1 MFFTKYK
8 MEQLFEKY
16 QQKLQYTSTAIIRSI
31 MNDIDWN
38 SRLIGIKGAR
48 GIGKTTLL
56 LQYINIHLKEEQ
68 DKALYVSLDNIW
80 FSNHSLVELVDYFVK
95 REGKYLFL
103 DEVHKYPNWSQELK
117 NIYDDFPTLKVVFTG
132 SSLLEILNARAD
144 LSRRAIVYKMQGLS
158 FREFIAFETGLLLD
172 SYSLEELLENHV
184 EISKTVLSKIKPL
197 PLFEL
202 YLKQG
207 YYPFYKE
214 NPELYGSILMEIINM
229 SLEIE
234 LPLLRKVDLGY
245 VYKIKQ
251 LLLIIS
257 ESVPFVPNTTKLSE
271 KMGIVRGTLLL
282 YLHYLDEIGI
292 TRNLNKE
299 SGGVSKL
306 QKPNKIFLD
315 NPNLMY
321 AIAPKSIN
329 IGSIRESFFANQL
342 GYQHALSYVEQ
353 TDFLVNN
360 DYYFEIGGK
369 SKNTKQMRELKNA
382 FIAADDIEFGYNNTI
397 PLWLFG
403 FLY

>member
-1 MFFTKYK
+1 
-8 MEQLFEKY
+8 MEELFEKY
-16 QQKLQYTSTAIIRSI
+16 QQKLRYTSIEIVRSI
-31 MNDIDWN
+31 MRDINWN

-56 LQYINIHLKEEQ
+56 LQYIKIHLKEEQ

-80 FSNHSLVELVDYFVK
+80 FSNNSLMELVDYFVK

-103 DEVHKYPNWSQELK
+103 DEVHKYPNWAQELK

-158 FREFIAFETGLLLD
+158 FREFIAFEAGLLLD
-172 SYSLEELLENHV
+172 SYSLEEVLENHV
-184 EISKTVLSKIKPL
+184 EISKIVLSKIKPL

-342 GYQHALSYVEQ
+342 GYKHALSYVEQ
-353 TDFLVNN
+353 TDFLVDNTCH
-360 DYYFEIGGK
+360 FEIGGK
-369 SKNTKQMRELKNA
+369 SKNTKQIRELTNA
-382 FIAADDIEFGYNNTI
+382 FVAADDIEFGYKNTI
-397 PLWLFG
+397 PLWMFG

>member
-1 MFFTKYK
+1 

-16 QQKLQYTSTAIIRSI
+16 QQKLQYTSTAIVRSI
-31 MNDIDWN
+31 MNDIDWK

-56 LQYINIHLKEEQ
+56 LQYIKIHLKEEQ

-172 SYSLEELLENHV
+172 SYSLEEVLENHI

-306 QKPNKIFLD
+306 QKPNKIFMD

-342 GYQHALSYVEQ
+342 GYQHTLSYVEQ
-353 TDFLVNN
+353 TDFLVDN

-369 SKNTKQMRELKNA
+369 SKNTKQIIELTNA

>member
-1 MFFTKYK
+1 
-8 MEQLFEKY
+8 MEELFEKY
-16 QQKLQYTSTAIIRSI
+16 QQKLNYTSTKFVRSI
-31 MNDIDWN
+31 MEDINWN

-56 LQYINIHLKEEQ
+56 LQYIKIQLKEEQ
-68 DKALYVSLDNIW
+68 DNALYVSLDTIW
-80 FSNHSLVELVDYFVK
+80 FSNHTLSELVDYFVK
-95 REGKYLFL
+95 RGGKYLFL
-103 DEVHKYPNWSQELK
+103 DEVHKYPNWAQELK
-117 NIYDDFPTLKVVFTG
+117 NIYDDYPALKVVFTG

-158 FREFIAFETGLLLD
+158 FREFIVYETGIAFD
-172 SYSLEELLENHV
+172 SYSLEELLENHAA
-184 EISKTVLSKIKPL
+184 ISKIILSKVKPL
-197 PLFEL
+197 SLFDL

-214 NPELYGSILMEIINM
+214 NPEMYGSILMEIINM

-234 LPLLRKVDLGY
+234 LPLLRKVDLAY

-257 ESVPFVPNTTKLSE
+257 ESVPFVPNTSKLSE

-282 YLHYLDEIGI
+282 YLHYLDEMGI
-292 TRNLNKE
+292 TCNLYKE
-299 SGGVSKL
+299 SGGISKL

-315 NPNLMY
+315 NTNLMF
-321 AIAPKSIN
+321 ALSPKSTN
-329 IGSIRESFFANQL
+329 TGNLRETFFANQL
-342 GYQHALSYVEQ
+342 GYQHQLSYIDQ
-353 TDFLVNN
+353 TDFLISNQ
-360 DYYFEIGGK
+360 YLFEIGGK
-369 SKNTKQMRELKNA
+369 SKKTKQIAGLENA
-382 FIAADDIEFGYNNTI
+382 YIAADNLEFGYKNTI